1 MSMSSLRKGCWES
14 TRVILDK
21 QYKGPNSLPE
31 EWWLI
36 ATSNVDKERLIALP
50 TTWQYVK
57 KKSEIYLK
65 VLELESLLPHDV
77 S

>member
-1 MSMSSLRKGCWES
+1 MSVGCWES
-14 TRVILDK
+14 ARVILDK
-21 QYKGPNSLPE
+21 QYKGPNSSPD

-36 ATSNVDKERLIALP
+36 ATSNMDKERLIALP
-50 TTWQYVK
+50 STWQYVK

-65 VLELESLLPHDV
+65 ELEMETQLPDDV